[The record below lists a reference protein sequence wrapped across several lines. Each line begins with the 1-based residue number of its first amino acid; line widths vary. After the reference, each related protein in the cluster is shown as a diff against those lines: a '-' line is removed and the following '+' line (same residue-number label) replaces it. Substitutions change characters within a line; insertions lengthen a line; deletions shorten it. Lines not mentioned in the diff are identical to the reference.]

1 MASFDELLC
10 YYFSCKFT
18 NVEMLGML
26 VKYNKCVM
34 SLFTLKRYLERLGLR
49 RCVPH
54 GYENRDLVR
63 NEVPKQLVGSASNLS
78 NAFSSILPMFK
89 KWIKETF
96 TMVELKPCHLHF
108 LCSYID
114 VLYSLEPVTQA
125 MPITILI
132 QPVSFGGMF
141 LNLLKFCV
149 FFLLV
154 AS

>member
-96 TMVELKPCHLHF
+96 TMVELKPCDLHF

-114 VLYSLEPVTQA
+114 VLSNLEPVTQA

-132 QPVSFGGMF
+132 QTVSFGGVF
-141 LNLLKFCV
+141 LNLVKFCV